1 MKLTVRLAALA
12 LASVAFAGTVS
23 AQDAASTPPAAAGA
37 HHRGGDPQQQLAHL
51 TKQLQLS
58 PDQVAKIQPILQN
71 RQQQVE
77 ALRSDS
83 SVKGPDRRAKMMSIM
98 QDTDTQVQA
107 VLTDSQR
114 QQYQQWR
121 EKAMQHRI
129 DKHPGDAGS
138 N

>member
-23 AQDAASTPPAAAGA
+23 AQDAAGSPPPAAGA
-37 HHRGGDPQQQLAHL
+37 HRGGDPQQQLAHL

-71 RQQQVE
+71 RQQQME

-107 VLTDSQR
+107 VLTDTQR

-121 EKAMQHRI
+121 EKAMQHRM
-129 DKHPGDAGS
+129 DKHPADAGS